1 MNSLKIKI
9 LSLTIAITIVAVLLG
24 TWHNLRT
31 QSAMIERIAAHDSRL
46 LSATIRNSIRTSMS
60 IGRNE
65 DVASILKEIADEAT
79 ISSVRIIDQNG
90 KIILSAED
98 EEIGQLVDAT
108 DLIAYRRMPDFFSF
122 MPKEGNQFTSTLP
135 IFNEEDCH
143 RCHNAE
149 QKVLGILNV
158 HLVLEGIESL
168 QAKGREAN
176 LISSATI
183 IAIMIFSMTFFILYY
198 VDSPIRQMVEAMTR
212 LESGEFDKASTDIT
226 SSREMSTL
234 SIKFNGMVKRLQSLI
249 DSTVSYER
257 ETAVHREKLSHQSEI
272 ETMNVTLED
281 RLREIEYLNI
291 TLEERIEEVEEANFK
306 IADLASDLEDRNT
319 NLASAVHRLSS
330 LYKMGL
336 AVNSTMDLPQL
347 FNLLLHRAVS
357 SLNGSVGYILL
368 LDKNRNSLRVGD
380 IVGLHNPDF
389 DSSMTINLTHGGVS
403 NWAIENREPILI
415 RKIEDSPEFSPMSPL
430 GFARETIVCAP
441 LFVHDEVFGT
451 LTIANRPDGAAF
463 NDEDMEMLSTIAAQ
477 ASVAIKNAR
486 LYEEQQSIY
495 LNTVQALVSA
505 IEANDPYT
513 RGHSERVTRFSLALG
528 RHLDLPEPSF
538 KDLEQAAILHDIG
551 KIGIDD
557 SLLHKVDALSL
568 NDIDRLRQHPMI
580 GMHILEPIQFMTR
593 VREIICQHHERFD
606 GQGYPLG
613 LSGEKL
619 LCEARILAV
628 ADSYDAM
635 TSDRPYRKAL
645 PQDVAL
651 KELELH
657 AGSQFDPRV
666 ATAFIKLINSGSLP
680 D

>member
-9 LSLTIAITIVAVLLG
+9 LGLTIGITIIAVMLG

-46 LSATIRNSIRTSMS
+46 ISDTIRNSIRTSMS

-65 DVASILKEIADEAT
+65 DVASILKEIADEVT
-79 ISSVRIIDQNG
+79 ISSVRIIDPNG
-90 KIILSAED
+90 KILISAE
-98 EEIGQLVDAT
+98 ENEIGQLVDAS
-108 DLIAYRRMPDFFSF
+108 DLVTYRRTPDKFSF
-122 MPKEGNQFTSTLP
+122 MVHEGNHFTSTLP
-135 IFNEEDCH
+135 IFNEEDCY
-143 RCHNAE
+143 RCHDK
-149 QKVLGILNV
+149 QIKVLGVLDV
-158 HLVLEGIESL
+158 HLTLNGIDTL

-183 IAIMIFSMTFFILYY
+183 IAIMIFSITFFILYY
-198 VDSPIRQMVEAMTR
+198 VDSPIRQMVEAMTK
-212 LESGEFDKASTDIT
+212 LENGEFDKASTNIS

-234 SIKFNGMVKRLQSLI
+234 SNKFNGMVHRLQSLI
-249 DSTVSYER
+249 DSTITYER
-257 ETAVHREKLSHQSEI
+257 ETAVTREKLSHQSEI
-272 ETMNVTLED
+272 ENMNMTLED

-336 AVNSTMDLPQL
+336 AVNSTMDLHQL
-347 FNLLLHRAVS
+347 FNLLLHKAIN
-357 SLNGSVGYILL
+357 SLNGSIGYILL
-368 LDKNRNSLRVGD
+368 LDKNRNNLKVGD
-380 IVGLHNPDF
+380 VVGLHNPDF
-389 DSSMTINLTHGGVS
+389 DRSMSIELTKGGVS
-403 NWAIENREPILI
+403 NWVIENREPILI
-415 RKIEDSPEFSPMSPL
+415 RKIEDSRDFSRMSRL
-430 GFARETIVCAP
+430 GFARETIICAP
-441 LFVHDEVFGT
+441 LFVHDDVFGT
-451 LTIANRPDGAAF
+451 LTIANRPDGATF

-486 LYEEQQSIY
+486 LYEDQQSTY
-495 LNTVQALVSA
+495 LNTVHALVSA
-505 IEANDPYT
+505 IEASDPYT
-513 RGHSERVTRFSLALG
+513 RGHSERVTRYSLALG

-557 SLLHKVDALSL
+557 SLLHKVDELSL

-580 GMHILEPIQFMTR
+580 GMRILEPIQFMSR
-593 VREIICQHHERFD
+593 VREIIGQHHERFD

-619 LCEARILAV
+619 LFEARILSV

-645 PQDVAL
+645 PREVAL
-651 KELELH
+651 KELKQH
-657 AGSQFDPRV
+657 TGTQFDPRV
-666 ATAFIKLINSGSLP
+666 VTAFIELIDNGSLP
-680 D
+680 G

>member
-9 LSLTIAITIVAVLLG
+9 LGLTIGITIIAVLLG

-46 LSATIRNSIRTSMS
+46 ISSTICSSIRTAMS
-60 IGRNE
+60 VGRND
-65 DVASILKEIADEAT
+65 DVGNILKEIADEAT

-90 KIILSAED
+90 KILLSAD
-98 EEIGQLVDAT
+98 DPEIGQIVDAA
-108 DLIAYRRMPDFFSF
+108 DLMTYRRSPDKFSF
-122 MPKEGNQFTSTLP
+122 TSQADHHFTSTLP
-135 IFNEEDCH
+135 IFNDETCH
-143 RCHNAE
+143 RCHSAE
-149 QKVLGILNV
+149 NKILGILNV
-158 HLVLEGIESL
+158 HLSLDSIEIL

-183 IAIMIFSMTFFILYY
+183 IGILIFSITFFILYY
-198 VDSPIRQMVEAMTR
+198 VDTPIRQMVEAMTK
-212 LESGEFDKASTDIT
+212 LENGEFDKASTDIT

-234 SIKFNGMVKRLQSLI
+234 SNKFNGMVNRLQSLI
-249 DSTVSYER
+249 DSTVSSER
-257 ETAVHREKLSHQSEI
+257 ETAIHREKLSHQSEI
-272 ETMNVTLED
+272 TNMNVTLED

-336 AVNSTMDLPQL
+336 AVNSTMDLNQL
-347 FNLLLHRAVS
+347 FNLLLHRAIS
-357 SLNGSVGYILL
+357 SLNGSIGYILL
-368 LDKNRNSLRVGD
+368 LDKNRNTLRIGD
-380 IVGLHNPDF
+380 IVGLNSPDL
-389 DSSMTINLTHGGVS
+389 DRSMAIELTKGGVS
-403 NWAIENREPILI
+403 NWVIENREPILI
-415 RKIEDSPEFSPMSPL
+415 RKIADSRDFSRMSPI
-430 GFARETIVCAP
+430 GFTRETIICAP

-451 LTIANRPDGAAF
+451 LTIANRPDGTSF
-463 NDEDMEMLSTIAAQ
+463 CDEDMEMLSTIAAQ

-495 LNTVQALVSA
+495 LNTVHALVSA
-505 IEANDPYT
+505 IEASDLYT
-513 RGHSERVTRFSLALG
+513 RGHSERVTRYALALG
-528 RHLDLPEPSF
+528 RHLDLPESSF

-557 SLLHKVDALSL
+557 SLLHKVDELSL
-568 NDIDRLRQHPMI
+568 NDIARLREHPMI
-580 GMHILEPIQFMTR
+580 GMRILEPIQFMTR
-593 VREIICQHHERFD
+593 VREIIGQHHERFD

-613 LSGEKL
+613 LASEKL
-619 LCEARILAV
+619 LLEARILSV
-628 ADSYDAM
+628 ADSFDAM

-645 PQDVAL
+645 SQDIAI
-651 KELELH
+651 KELEQH
-657 AGSQFDPRV
+657 TGTQFDPRV
-666 ATAFIKLINSGSLP
+666 VTAFLELIDSGILP